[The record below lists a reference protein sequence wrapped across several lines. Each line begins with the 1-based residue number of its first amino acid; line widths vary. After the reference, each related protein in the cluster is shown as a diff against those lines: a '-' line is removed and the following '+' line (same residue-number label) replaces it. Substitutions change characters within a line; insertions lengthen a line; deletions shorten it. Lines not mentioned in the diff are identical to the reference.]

1 MSQTANSL
9 LTSAGGL
16 LAGLALA
23 GLWALRL
30 WSLLTRA
37 RIRLRKLERAAVVT
51 AQLVETLQ
59 AERDKYHRQATEDDL
74 TGLPNR
80 RAAIERLT
88 RAVKAHRE
96 VGVIVLDL
104 VGFKLINDRFGH
116 RVGNILLSQV
126 AERLRRLERSD
137 IFVARLSGDEF
148 VLIVQGGSPERTRL
162 AAGRAWRHINQDPF
176 VLDAR
181 QVDIVASIGYTTTS
195 QAGCDPATLLHL
207 ADIAMY
213 WAKANRGI
221 VHGYDENMGDIPGD
235 PRPRDWPPPYLG

>member
-37 RIRLRKLERAAVVT
+37 RIRLRKLERAAVAT

-88 RAVKAHRE
+88 HAVKTHSE

-116 RVGNILLSQV
+116 RVGNIVLSQV
-126 AERLRRLERSD
+126 AERLRRLGRSD
-137 IFVARLSGDEF
+137 IFAARLSGDEF
-148 VLIVQGGSPERTRL
+148 VLIVQGGPDRTRSM
-162 AAGRAWRHINQDPF
+162 AGRAWRHIKDPF
-176 VLDAR
+176 VLEAR

-195 QAGCDPATLLHL
+195 QAGRDPATLLHL

-213 WAKANRGI
+213 WAKANRGA
-221 VHGYDENMGDIPGD
+221 VHGYDEDMGDVPSD
-235 PRPRDWPPPYLG
+235 ARPRDWPPPYKV